1 MFLQLEFAED
11 LTFPWE
17 QDDKESENENDVI
30 KPKQLLQKISNSI
43 LGQVKAIEM
52 TKIQEAV
59 ECEKVESDPDD
70 EDESGEEDARRK
82 DIFEL

>member
-30 KPKQLLQKISNSI
+30 KPKQLLQNISNSI

-52 TKIQEAV
+52 TKIQEA
-59 ECEKVESDPDD
+59 VESDPDD

>member
-1 MFLQLEFAED
+1 M
-11 LTFPWE
+11 
-17 QDDKESENENDVI
+17 I
-30 KPKQLLQKISNSI
+30 KPKQILQKISNSI

-59 ECEKVESDPDD
+59 ESDPDED
-70 EDESGEEDARRK
+70 DESGEEDAQRK